1 MQDQGEVE
9 RRDGAE
15 RGSSRIS
22 DGVKRKFPAVAA
34 ILLAGT
40 IMLGAAAGWQFA
52 RPVPAGPPTIEMIP
66 SADVAEAMKTL
77 SAEAIQQA
85 KSAPRQCRVQ
95 FGHITVA
102 TPGNAAGGTVR
113 FRIGAYVSPPF
124 VVTDKPQQIA
134 IPNPFPETGGT
145 GFLSVDGE
153 VQLGGRNLAL
163 EPSDSSQRFGTR
175 LGAPLSGAAFASLA
189 GGAVAALLATSALR
203 SLLSFSCSCR
213 RAIWAW
219 RRP

>member
-40 IMLGAAAGWQFA
+40 IMLGTAAGWQFA

-85 KSAPRQCRVQ
+85 HQNKVVHQLWAEYAEVCDYINLNS
-95 FGHITVA
+95 ISE
-102 TPGNAAGGTVR
+102 AANM
-113 FRIGAYVSPPF
+113 FAEF
-124 VVTDKPQQIA
+124 A
-134 IPNPFPETGGT
+134 
-145 GFLSVDGE
+145 SVD
-153 VQLGGRNLAL
+153 
-163 EPSDSSQRFGTR
+163 
-175 LGAPLSGAAFASLA
+175 
-189 GGAVAALLATSALR
+189 
-203 SLLSFSCSCR
+203 
-213 RAIWAW
+213 
-219 RRP
+219 

>member
-9 RRDGAE
+9 RRGGAE

-40 IMLGAAAGWQFA
+40 IMLGTAAGWQFA

-153 VQLGGRNLAL
+153 AKGLVVAL
-163 EPSDSSQRFGTR
+163 YPPTPMEPVNGS
-175 LGAPLSGAAFASLA
+175 
-189 GGAVAALLATSALR
+189 ATTPVI
-203 SLLSFSCSCR
+203 F
-213 RAIWAW
+213 
-219 RRP
+219 RPTPKCIP